1 MRRAQFIREY
11 ENASVDALI
20 CFCSDADLYE
30 LYEDFISDESLDEM
44 MNSRFRDMIDEQPW
58 YEVRDYMNDVPQG
71 YDWYVVNNFEGEVYG
86 ADDDDARR
94 LYNDIIAYFDHN
106 EIWEDEVDEEDDDS
120 CEDIDDGFD
129 EEVEEFNLIEMI
141 ESNAHIMSA

>member
-1 MRRAQFIREY
+1 MRRSQFIGEY

-20 CFCSDADLYE
+20 CFCSDEDLYE

-44 MNSRFRDMIDEQPW
+44 MNSRFRDMMEDQPW
-58 YEVRDYMNDVPQG
+58 YEVREAMNDVPQG
-71 YDWYVVNNFEGEVYG
+71 YDWYVVNNFDGEVYG

-94 LYNDIIAYFDHN
+94 LYNDILNHFDDN
-106 EIWEDEVDEEDDDS
+106 GMWEDEEDDDS

-129 EEVEEFNLIEMI
+129 EDVEEFNLIEMI